1 MTTLKVIVF
10 RISLF
15 LVLAFFQFCSSKKPF
30 FAPPPTASYQTA
42 IQRIKETSTLNIP
55 IEISLNDVER
65 KINEQ
70 LGSVLFEDN
79 SLDNNG
85 GDNLI
90 IKVSKRLPLAIEAKG
105 GNLFNI
111 KVPVNIY
118 AKAGWKIEKFG
129 LSVSKYED
137 TQFDLDLNFLTRLS
151 IDQNWKINTATTPN
165 GYKWVSEPKV
175 KIGFFELPITS
186 IIEKIMDRELP
197 NVVKTVDNEVGKIN
211 LKPQI
216 ETAWKAVQEPFLIN
230 EANQAWLK
238 VTPQDLLMTPLS
250 NKGRNVRVAI
260 GMTAITET
268 FIGNKPTNAVMATL
282 PVLKIQDKLDEKF
295 EVGMI
300 TEIPFATLKKI
311 AMDQTG
317 GKTYEFKEGKYKITV
332 VDIDIY
338 GQGDEII
345 IATNLIGALNGKVYL
360 KGKPFYDAGTT
371 SVKIKDLDFELDTK
385 NKLAKTADWL
395 AHGKFLKLM
404 EPYFSI
410 SVASQLEEGK
420 KMIQENL
427 AGNKMNKNI
436 NLNGKLNELT
446 PKSILVTPVGIQA
459 VIQAK
464 GKIEVMVAGF

>member
-1 MTTLKVIVF
+1 MTSFKEFLS
-10 RISLF
+10 RISIVSV
-15 LVLAFFQFCSSKKPF
+15 LVFFQFCSSKKPF
-30 FAPPPTASYQTA
+30 FAVAPPAVYQTGV
-42 IQRIKETSTLNIP
+42 QKVKETSSLNIP

-70 LGSVLFEDN
+70 LGAVLFEDN

-90 IKVSKRLPLAIEAKG
+90 LKVSKRLPLAIEAKG

-118 AKAGWKIEKFG
+118 AKAGWKVEKFG

-137 TQFDLDLNFLTRLS
+137 TQFDLDLSFLTRLS
-151 IDQNWKINTATTPN
+151 IDQNWKINTSTTPN
-165 GYKWVSEPKV
+165 GYKWISEPKV

-197 NVVKTVDNEVGKIN
+197 NVVKTVDGEVGKIN
-211 LKPQI
+211 LKPQV

-230 EANQAWLK
+230 EAYQAWLK
-238 VTPQDLLMTPLS
+238 VTPQDILMTPIS
-250 NKGRNVRVAI
+250 NKGRNVRVGI
-260 GMTAITET
+260 GMTAVTET
-268 FIGNKPTNAVMATL
+268 FLGNKPTSAVMATL
-282 PVLKIQDKLDEKF
+282 PALKIQDKLDEKF

-300 TEIPFATLKKI
+300 TEIPFPTLKKI

-317 GKTYEFKEGKYKITV
+317 GKTYEFKDGKYKITV

-338 GQGDEII
+338 GQGEEII
-345 IATNLIGALNGKVYL
+345 VATNLTGVLNGKVYL
-360 KGKPFYDAGTT
+360 KGKPFYDAPST
-371 SVKIKDLDFELDTK
+371 SIKIQNLDFELDTK
-385 NKLAKTADWL
+385 NKLAKTANWL
-395 AHGKFLKLM
+395 AHDKFLKMM

-420 KMIQENL
+420 KLIQENL

-446 PKSILVTPVGIQA
+446 PQSIFVTPLGIQA
-459 VIQAK
+459 VIKAK
-464 GKIEVMVAGF
+464 GKMEIMVAGY